1 MPDAAVGSAPDP
13 FVARF
18 SVLKLLAWAIPSAG
32 MAVLCLPF
40 AVGGLA
46 SGKAAATVLG
56 LAGAVGVLF
65 FGLIAA
71 VQTLRLFDRREQVIV
86 DKRGVYVRSH
96 GEKVIG
102 LRSIKGL
109 HRDAGRLGITLYKPS
124 KYPIER
130 RHRQLI
136 WRINGSN
143 ARAFFGDVWIW
154 TNTLDRTTPALI
166 EAILAHRP
174 QTDFERELEEISAA
188 NR

>member
-1 MPDAAVGSAPDP
+1 MPDTPADCAPEP
-13 FVARF
+13 FAARF
-18 SVLKLLAWAIPSAG
+18 SIARLLLWAIPSAG
-32 MAVLCLPF
+32 LAVVCAPLAL
-40 AVGGLA
+40 GGLT
-46 SGKAAATVLG
+46 SGKAAAFVIG
-56 LAGAVGVLF
+56 LAGGAGLLF
-65 FGLIAA
+65 FGLIAV
-71 VQTLRLFDRREQVIV
+71 VQMLRLFDRRPQVIV

-130 RHRQLI
+130 RHRQFI
-136 WRINGSN
+136 WKINGSS
-143 ARAFFGDVWIW
+143 ARGFFGDVWIW
-154 TNTLDRTTPALI
+154 TNMLDRTTPAII

-174 QTDFERELEEISAA
+174 KTDFEREMDEIIAA